1 MKNHSLLT
9 KKEISK
15 KMIHNILVTN
25 SWINEKSNFF
35 FKKFNLS
42 LQQYNVLQVL
52 MEKQE
57 ESYALGDIQIRMLSK
72 MSNTTR
78 LVGQLE
84 KKGLATRS
92 RNLKNR
98 RKVNITIT
106 SEGVKLFHQLEKELN
121 QLKKQ
126 TTEQLT
132 KVEALILN
140 RLLEK
145 LKDT

>member
-1 MKNHSLLT
+1 MKNHSFLT

-15 KMIHNILVTN
+15 EMIHNILVTN
-25 SWINEKSNFF
+25 NWINEKSNSF

-57 ESYALGDIQIRMLSK
+57 ESYALREIQIRMLSK

-78 LVGQLE
+78 LVGQL
-84 KKGLATRS
+84 KNKGFATRS
-92 RNLKNR
+92 RNSKNR
-98 RKVNITIT
+98 REVNIAIT
-106 SEGVKLFHQLEKELN
+106 SEGVKLFQRLEKELN
-121 QLKKQ
+121 QLKKT

>member
-1 MKNHSLLT
+1 MKKHSLLK

-15 KMIHNILVTN
+15 EMIHNILLTKN
-25 SWINEKSNFF
+25 WINEKSSSF

-52 MEKQE
+52 MEKQN
-57 ESYALGDIQIRMLSK
+57 ESFALGEIQIRMLSK

-84 KKGLATRS
+84 KKGFATRS
-92 RNLKNR
+92 RNLRNR
-98 RKVNITIT
+98 RKVKIAVTL
-106 SEGVKLFHQLEKELN
+106 EGVKLFHQLEKELN
-121 QLKKQ
+121 QLKKK

-145 LKDT
+145 LKDA

>member
-15 KMIHNILVTN
+15 EMIHNILVTN
-25 SWINEKSNFF
+25 NWINEKSNSF

-57 ESYALGDIQIRMLSK
+57 ESYALREIQIRMLSK

-78 LVGQLE
+78 LVGQL
-84 KKGLATRS
+84 KNKGFATRS
-92 RNLKNR
+92 RNSKNR
-98 RKVNITIT
+98 REVNIAIT
-106 SEGVKLFHQLEKELN
+106 SEGVKLFQRLEKELN
-121 QLKKQ
+121 QLKKT

>member
-15 KMIHNILVTN
+15 EMIHNILVTIN
-25 SWINEKSNFF
+25 WINEKSNSF

-52 MEKQE
+52 IEKQE
-57 ESYALGDIQIRMLSK
+57 ESYALREIQIRMLSK

-84 KKGLATRS
+84 NKGFATRS

-98 RKVNITIT
+98 REVNIAIT
-106 SEGVKLFHQLEKELN
+106 SEGVKLFQRLEKELN
-121 QLKKQ
+121 QLKKT

-145 LKDT
+145 LKNT

>member
-15 KMIHNILVTN
+15 EMIHNILVTN
-25 SWINEKSNFF
+25 NWINEKSNSF

-57 ESYALGDIQIRMLSK
+57 ESYALREIQIRMLSK

-78 LVGQLE
+78 LVGQL
-84 KKGLATRS
+84 KNKGFATRS
-92 RNLKNR
+92 RNSKNR
-98 RKVNITIT
+98 REVNIDIT
-106 SEGVKLFHQLEKELN
+106 SEGVKLFQRLEKELN
-121 QLKKQ
+121 QLKKT

>member
-25 SWINEKSNFF
+25 NWINEKSNSF

-57 ESYALGDIQIRMLSK
+57 ESYALREIQIRMLSK

-84 KKGLATRS
+84 NKGLATRS

-98 RKVNITIT
+98 REVNIAIT
-106 SEGVKLFHQLEKELN
+106 SEGVKLFQRLEKELN
-121 QLKKQ
+121 QLKKT

>member
-25 SWINEKSNFF
+25 NWINEKSNFF

-57 ESYALGDIQIRMLSK
+57 ESYSLRDIQIRMLSK

-84 KKGLATRS
+84 NKGFATRS

-98 RKVNITIT
+98 REVNIAIT
-106 SEGVKLFHQLEKELN
+106 SEGVKLFQRLEKELN
-121 QLKKQ
+121 QLKKT

>member
-25 SWINEKSNFF
+25 NWINEKSNSF

-42 LQQYNVLQVL
+42 LQQYIVLQVL

-57 ESYALGDIQIRMLSK
+57 ASYALREIQIRMLSK

-84 KKGLATRS
+84 NKGFATRS

-98 RKVNITIT
+98 RKVNIAIT
-106 SEGVKLFHQLEKELN
+106 SEGVKLFQRLEKELN
-121 QLKKQ
+121 QLKKK

-145 LKDT
+145 LKNT

>member
-25 SWINEKSNFF
+25 NWINEKSNSF

-52 MEKQE
+52 IEKQE
-57 ESYALGDIQIRMLSK
+57 ESYALREIQIRMLSK

-84 KKGLATRS
+84 NKGYATRS

-98 RKVNITIT
+98 REVNIAIT
-106 SEGVKLFHQLEKELN
+106 SEGVKLFQRLEKELN
-121 QLKKQ
+121 QLKKT

-145 LKDT
+145 LKNT

>member
-15 KMIHNILVTN
+15 EMIHNILVTN
-25 SWINEKSNFF
+25 NWINEKSNSF

-57 ESYALGDIQIRMLSK
+57 ESYALREIQIRMLSK

-98 RKVNITIT
+98 RKVNIAVT

>member
-25 SWINEKSNFF
+25 NWINEKSNFF

-57 ESYALGDIQIRMLSK
+57 ESYALRDIQIRMLSK

-98 RKVNITIT
+98 RKVNIAVT
-106 SEGVKLFHQLEKELN
+106 SEGVKLFHQFCSG
-121 QLKKQ
+121 
-126 TTEQLT
+126 
-132 KVEALILN
+132 
-140 RLLEK
+140 
-145 LKDT
+145 

>member
-15 KMIHNILVTN
+15 EMIHNILVTIN
-25 SWINEKSNFF
+25 WINEKSNSF

-57 ESYALGDIQIRMLSK
+57 ESYALREIQIRMLSK

-78 LVGQLE
+78 LIDKLKAKGLVVRKHGKINKRKTE
-84 KKGLATRS
+84 IRATKKGLTLLAEIEELL
-92 RNLKNR
+92 NLHAVEITKNLSIKEVLIINELLDKI
-98 RKVNITIT
+98 RKN
-106 SEGVKLFHQLEKELN
+106 
-121 QLKKQ
+121 
-126 TTEQLT
+126 
-132 KVEALILN
+132 
-140 RLLEK
+140 
-145 LKDT
+145 

>member
-25 SWINEKSNFF
+25 NWINEKSNSF

>member
-15 KMIHNILVTN
+15 EMIHNILVTN
-25 SWINEKSNFF
+25 NWINEKSNSF

-57 ESYALGDIQIRMLSK
+57 ESYALREIQIRMLSK

-78 LVGQLE
+78 LVGQL
-84 KKGLATRS
+84 KNKGFATRS
-92 RNLKNR
+92 RN
-98 RKVNITIT
+98 
-106 SEGVKLFHQLEKELN
+106 
-121 QLKKQ
+121 
-126 TTEQLT
+126 
-132 KVEALILN
+132 
-140 RLLEK
+140 
-145 LKDT
+145 

>member
-25 SWINEKSNFF
+25 NWINEKSNFF

-78 LVGQLE
+78 LVGQL
-84 KKGLATRS
+84 KNKGFATRS
-92 RNLKNR
+92 RNSKNR
-98 RKVNITIT
+98 REVNIDIT
-106 SEGVKLFHQLEKELN
+106 SEGVKLFQRLEKELN
-121 QLKKQ
+121 QLKKT

>member
-15 KMIHNILVTN
+15 EMIHNILVTN
-25 SWINEKSNFF
+25 NWINEKSNSF

-57 ESYALGDIQIRMLSK
+57 ESYALREIQIRMLSK

-78 LVGQLE
+78 LVGQL
-84 KKGLATRS
+84 KNKGFATRS

-98 RKVNITIT
+98 REVNIAIT
-106 SEGVKLFHQLEKELN
+106 SEGVKLFQRLEKELN
-121 QLKKQ
+121 QLKKT

>member
-15 KMIHNILVTN
+15 EMIHNILVTN
-25 SWINEKSNFF
+25 NWINEKSNFF

>member
-25 SWINEKSNFF
+25 NWINEKSNSF

-57 ESYALGDIQIRMLSK
+57 ESYALREIQIRMLSK

-84 KKGLATRS
+84 NKGYATRS

-98 RKVNITIT
+98 REVNIAIT
-106 SEGVKLFHQLEKELN
+106 SEGVKLFQRLEKELN
-121 QLKKQ
+121 QLKKT

-145 LKDT
+145 LKNT

>member
-25 SWINEKSNFF
+25 NWINEKSNFF